1 MAAYLGGK
9 WLMAPSQSPPPFFCS
24 QALNNG
30 PIARASTLATQIWLL
45 VMHRKS
51 LVSLHGRGIVCWL
64 TMQRAVVIAAKLEF
78 LKVPIS
84 GD

>member
-1 MAAYLGGK
+1 
-9 WLMAPSQSPPPFFCS
+9 
-24 QALNNG
+24 
-30 PIARASTLATQIWLL
+30 
-45 VMHRKS
+45 MHRKS